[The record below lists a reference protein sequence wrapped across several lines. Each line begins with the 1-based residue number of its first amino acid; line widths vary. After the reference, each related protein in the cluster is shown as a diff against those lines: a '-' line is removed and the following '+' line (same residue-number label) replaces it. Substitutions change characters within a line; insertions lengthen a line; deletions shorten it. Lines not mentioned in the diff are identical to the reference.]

1 MRRVVITGIGVI
13 CALGNNASDFWESIK
28 AGRSGIGP
36 ITKADVSEIR
46 FKNAAE
52 VRGFDETEH
61 FDDKMLP
68 WLDPFSYFGIVP
80 AREAIRDSG
89 IEFTDALRDKAG
101 VITGNCLGGKT
112 TEDDL

>member
-52 VRGFDETEH
+52 VRGFDETERASQPRAALSGLKCCFRSRSNH
-61 FDDKMLP
+61 AAPLIRCS
-68 WLDPFSYFGIVP
+68 FSRASRR
-80 AREAIRDSG
+80 ARSVAWGSVDG
-89 IEFTDALRDKAG
+89 
-101 VITGNCLGGKT
+101 
-112 TEDDL
+112 